1 MKYII
6 VFAYLLFAAG
16 TQAQSRGY
24 LITMNDNDTIGV
36 VGGKIVIFTQELD
49 DELKTDIAKRF
60 NKKGKY
66 LNRNNTKMKNKRF
79 ENDYYNYS
87 SVDNLVYR
95 KQFNA
100 SRKQFDASVEIDDV
114 SRISNTLAKTSRK
127 YLLSEVIQIT
137 GGAIGLGLLTEDPI
151 LGTQVIVA
159 TSLVATLLRLSGHYT
174 LGAK

>member
-100 SRKQFDASVEIDDV
+100 SVEIDDV
-114 SRISNTLAKTSRK
+114 SRISNTLAKTSGK

-137 GGAIGLGLLTEDPI
+137 GGAIGLSLLTEDPT
-151 LGTQVIVA
+151 LGTQVLVA
-159 TSLVATLLRLSGHYT
+159 TTLVATLLRLSGHYT